1 MIPPVRK
8 KVTVSTLVLESS
20 LWKLSPS
27 AKDALRVT
35 LTSARVTLHMELLSN
50 ITSTWGSTG
59 TGCSTIVPAD
69 WTRASVAFPD
79 QSSKIYTFAV
89 AFESH
94 KLLICS
100 IPGAVS
106 TQVRKLLHDA
116 EAILTGNTNQSV
128 AIPDHMELAD
138 AARLFRAG
146 KPLEL
151 MSLSAATQVHEGRV
165 WPRRRRST
173 HSSWSLLLVPRTCTW
188 PAPRALAAARKRNKE
203 CKKWCIENQVHLTSA
218 EQSPTHPPTHPPKGP
233 KPPVSGARAVG
244 QQPAR
249 VLFVAVH
256 STQNSIDLADEE
268 TSLIFGDLFRKM
280 RWLQALLLLSD
291 DWAR

>member
-106 TQVRKLLHDA
+106 TQVRTCLIRPFEAGRAMKQVHDA
-116 EAILTGNTNQSV
+116 YHPRDA
-128 AIPDHMELAD
+128 ELIRRYYAED
-138 AARLFRAG
+138 FRRFSYSS
-146 KPLEL
+146 
-151 MSLSAATQVHEGRV
+151 SLY
-165 WPRRRRST
+165 
-173 HSSWSLLLVPRTCTW
+173 
-188 PAPRALAAARKRNKE
+188 K
-203 CKKWCIENQVHLTSA
+203 
-218 EQSPTHPPTHPPKGP
+218 
-233 KPPVSGARAVG
+233 
-244 QQPAR
+244 
-249 VLFVAVH
+249 
-256 STQNSIDLADEE
+256 
-268 TSLIFGDLFRKM
+268 
-280 RWLQALLLLSD
+280 
-291 DWAR
+291 